1 MWHSLRVSSIL
12 ILILI
17 FQNYLAQPFCGLNY
31 AVNYLKKH
39 NPHLIKDFN
48 FKDNTVSPLKT
59 SVTSCYTIPVVF
71 HILHLN
77 GPENISDAQIL
88 DALDIL
94 NKDFRKLNPDTLN
107 IVTDFKNLAADA
119 CIQFSLASKDPQG
132 KCTKGILRHY
142 DPLTNWTVIDI
153 ANYKYA
159 WPSDKYLNIYV
170 VKQLPPGVGGYAFLP
185 GTVGASM
192 DGIVILHN
200 MVGSIGTSNSYSSRA
215 LTHEVGHT
223 LGLPHVWGSTNNPG
237 VTCGDDGISDTP
249 VTKGWTNCNPSN
261 AYVCNPGILENVQNF
276 MEYSFC
282 SCMFTHGQ
290 KSRMHQIIQ
299 NNIAGRGDLTSVQ
312 NLSTTGVLSP
322 NYNCPPRP
330 LFISNTKE
338 THSGGSVTLTD
349 ASDYD
354 PANTWLWKSNKSSS
368 SYTQPTINMVFNRP
382 GPANVFFKCGNA
394 FGYDSIIKTNEIAV
408 QSTVGGIIQQI
419 QNFDNLISLDSN
431 WFSSVPNIG
440 SPFKLTNKAAF
451 SGQNSIFVDVYN
463 DYPGSNVNFYLPM
476 FDISN
481 LNNPFLEFHLASAE
495 MQSNSQT
502 ALRIWGKGLIGQT
515 WLLLSAISGSSL
527 HTGETV
533 FNDFIPISSQ
543 WKKISISLNPLA
555 HLSKILLKLEF
566 VRDPNGMS
574 NNLYIDDIYIG
585 EPQGLNSNDLK
596 NYCRVYSA
604 PLFQQ
609 VKIQCDKPIQI
620 REWSLC
626 DIRGKIL
633 KMNAQSEWINELA
646 FDLPEGMYILKII
659 TSKNE
664 ILHHKII
671 N

>member
-1 MWHSLRVSSIL
+1 
-12 ILILI
+12 
-17 FQNYLAQPFCGLNY
+17 
-31 AVNYLKKH
+31 
-39 NPHLIKDFN
+39 
-48 FKDNTVSPLKT
+48 
-59 SVTSCYTIPVVF
+59 
-71 HILHLN
+71 
-77 GPENISDAQIL
+77 
-88 DALDIL
+88 
-94 NKDFRKLNPDTLN
+94 
-107 IVTDFKNLAADA
+107 
-119 CIQFSLASKDPQG
+119 
-132 KCTKGILRHY
+132 
-142 DPLTNWTVIDI
+142 
-153 ANYKYA
+153 
-159 WPSDKYLNIYV
+159 
-170 VKQLPPGVGGYAFLP
+170 
-185 GTVGASM
+185 
-192 DGIVILHN
+192 
-200 MVGSIGTSNSYSSRA
+200 
-215 LTHEVGHT
+215 
-223 LGLPHVWGSTNNPG
+223 
-237 VTCGDDGISDTP
+237 
-249 VTKGWTNCNPSN
+249 
-261 AYVCNPGILENVQNF
+261 
-276 MEYSFC
+276 
-282 SCMFTHGQ
+282 
-290 KSRMHQIIQ
+290 MHQIIQ

-527 HTGETV
+527 HTGGTV